1 MDIEYIGTE
10 HKLHVLT
17 QGVNPLLG
25 SGKHNHVVLGTAL
38 IIGH

>member
-1 MDIEYIGTE
+1 MEYIGTE

-17 QGVNPLLG
+17 QDVNPLLR
-25 SGKHNHVVLGTAL
+25 SGKHNHVVLETAL